1 MKELFNDG
9 NVKLS
14 LSYFEELPFL
24 HVEVKTFS
32 KDLYKKYLVVFQKAL
47 QENGLTTVYSQCANE
62 KGKKFN
68 ELFGF
73 EYLCNIEGQTIM
85 EYCHDRG

>member
-14 LSYFEELPFL
+14 LSYFDDLPFL
-24 HVEVKTFS
+24 HVEMKTFS
-32 KDLYKKYLVVFQKAL
+32 KDLYKKYLVSFHKVL
-47 QENGLTTVYSQCANE
+47 QENNLNEVYSTCAND
-62 KGKKFN
+62 KAKKLN

-73 EYLCNIEGQTIM
+73 EYLCDIQGNTVMVGGT
-85 EYCHDRG
+85 